1 MMNKSILISAAVV
14 LLSACRT
21 PKSLVPDRPSAAPDY
36 FSTWNVQGYVAD
48 YAADRTIAVMD
59 ERHMFGT
66 APLEGW
72 CDFFP
77 DFREDLIFVMDDS
90 WDIPAG
96 THEGNQVHMSNARLD
111 KSRFPG
117 FKGSDVQRLS
127 RLVRRVKAKGW
138 KGLGGWICAQEAA
151 AEPDAARPQEYWKR
165 RLAECGKAGMAYWKV
180 DYGKQE
186 NNTEWRDMITR
197 TARRYASSLLV
208 EHAFVNR
215 QIEHADVFRT
225 YDVEVVTS
233 VPVTLQRIA
242 GLLSYRSGKASR
254 GIINCEDEP
263 YMAAG
268 LGCAIGVMRH
278 PFNGPLPDGRP
289 DHVFP
294 VGGRD
299 LKSRLDEVNRA
310 LKWHRIA
317 LSFGVDDDARVDDHL
332 LQDVWVLGERET
344 WVPSHHPGD
353 TLREAAPARI
363 SRRMPLPEVE
373 CIGEPPFVVASSY
386 PNGAVAVATLER
398 GIIRRSYTPKA
409 RVTIRAGR
417 PDAPVGIFG
426 SYGELCIRYS
436 LPVPHTA
443 RILAQDLKGKEAVDI
458 TSKVYVRG
466 NVVVVPGELI
476 RRIGLMAATPGDKSE
491 PGMVMLI
498 R

>member
-1 MMNKSILISAAVV
+1 MNKLIIISAAVV

-21 PKSLVPDRPSAAPDY
+21 HRSLVPSKPSSAPDY
-36 FSTWNVQGYVAD
+36 FSTWNIQGYVAS
-48 YAADRTIAVMD
+48 YAADRTVAVMD

-111 KSRFPG
+111 ESRFPG
-117 FKGSDVQRLS
+117 FKGSAVERLS
-127 RLVRRVKAKGW
+127 QLTRRVKAKGW
-138 KGLGGWICAQEAA
+138 KGLGGWICAQEAT
-151 AEPDAARPQEYWKR
+151 AEPDASSPQEYWKR
-165 RLAECGKAGMAYWKV
+165 RITECGKAGMTYWKV
-180 DYGKQE
+180 DYGRQQD
-186 NNTEWRDMITR
+186 NASWRDMITQ
-197 TARRYASSLLV
+197 TARRHAPSLVV
-208 EHAFVNR
+208 EHAFVYPS
-215 QIEHADVFRT
+215 IEHSDVFRT

-242 GLLSYRSGKASR
+242 GLLSYRAGGASA

-278 PFNGPLPDGRP
+278 PLNGPLPDGRP

-317 LSFGVDDDARVDDHL
+317 LPFGVDNDAQVDVRQ
-332 LQDVWVLGERET
+332 LQDVWVLAEHES
-344 WVPSHHPGD
+344 WVPSRHPGD
-353 TLREAAPARI
+353 TLRESAPARI

-373 CIGEPPFVVASSY
+373 CIGEPPFVVASAY

-398 GIIRRSYTPKA
+398 GIVRRSYTPLA
-409 RVTIRAGR
+409 AVSIRAGR

-426 SYGELCIRYS
+426 SYGELRIRYS
-436 LPVPHTA
+436 FPIPHYT
-443 RILAQDLKGKEAVDI
+443 RVLAQDLKGREAVDI

-466 NVVVVPGELI
+466 NVMVVPGDLI
-476 RRIGLMAATPGDKSE
+476 RKVGLMAATPGDKSE
-491 PGMVMLI
+491 PGMVLQI